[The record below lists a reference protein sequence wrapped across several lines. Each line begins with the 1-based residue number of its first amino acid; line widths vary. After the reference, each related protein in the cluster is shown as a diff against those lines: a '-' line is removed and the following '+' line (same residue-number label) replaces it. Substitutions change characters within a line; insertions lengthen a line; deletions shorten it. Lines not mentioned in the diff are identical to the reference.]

1 MYTHFHALKNYVVSD
16 FFSHSNEAR
25 AASLFLEKETPFLA
39 DKGKEAKELTQG
51 YMRDKAHVALTG

>member
-1 MYTHFHALKNYVVSD
+1 MYTHFQALKNYVVSD